1 MKNNKIVKYL
11 KNGKYYYI
19 FAYFENLYVCY
30 ELMGYFPL
38 IEHNETP
45 EILTNV
51 IRQHLFDKDE
61 LQYLTKK
68 EIYMLNYTPTKYQ
81 ADFIQFNEEFEDEYE
96 MNDTHDGQLAIL
108 EKENNLWCKMIEE
121 F

>member
-1 MKNNKIVKYL
+1 MKNDKIVKYL

-38 IEHNETP
+38 IEHDEDP

-51 IRQHLFDKDE
+51 IRQYLFDKDE
-61 LQYLTKK
+61 LQYLSKK
-68 EIYMLNYTPTKYQ
+68 EIFSCLY
-81 ADFIQFNEEFEDEYE
+81 FR
-96 MNDTHDGQLAIL
+96 
-108 EKENNLWCKMIEE
+108 
-121 F
+121 